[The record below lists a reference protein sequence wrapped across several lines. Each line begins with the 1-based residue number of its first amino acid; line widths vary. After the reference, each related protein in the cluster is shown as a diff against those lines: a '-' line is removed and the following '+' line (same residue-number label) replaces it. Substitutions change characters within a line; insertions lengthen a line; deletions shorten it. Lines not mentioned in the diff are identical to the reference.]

1 MPFTVGQLIANKKP
15 VTVFDT
21 DSVRHALHLMTS
33 NRFSQLPVINREGKA
48 LGMITNESILRA
60 LDTFGAAIDKMLVGD
75 VMDKMRVLD
84 AMDEVR
90 RMYYEDE
97 SIFYL
102 IDDLKETNAVLIVNK
117 EQYLI
122 GIVTH
127 YDTTEYFRERAED
140 MMYAAEIEEL
150 LKEFFNAY
158 FTTRAGLDVQARDQ
172 AVAAMHSNK
181 SFDKLT
187 QHNYIRLLLDESRW
201 VKYSSVF
208 SFDRDTVLKLLNDAK
223 DTRNDAAHFH
233 TDEITPEQR
242 MRLKLCRDW
251 LARHA
256 AIVSSTVTGV
266 VLEPDEQQNL
276 DIQRTETPPSLV
288 EGSDTPVTLTE
299 EEIFSEEDKRLDSRY
314 APLTI
319 FLQKV
324 PINDV
329 SISLSFKEIEQIIGD
344 ELPAS
349 ARLYRV
355 WWSNNLKVNPQA
367 QQWWEAGWRV
377 STIRMAEE
385 VVVFTRVEGRKKAYI
400 DFFSSLLEQLASY
413 DAFPMRSLSPDGESW
428 VSIASL
434 PTNGKKVATL
444 GFSFAR
450 RKRFRVELY
459 IDTGDELENKEIFN
473 KLLVHKGSI
482 EDELGT
488 SLSWERLEGVR
499 ASRIAFYHA
508 GAIED
513 TEGDLAKL
521 REWAVDAMI
530 HLQKVMD
537 KYLSEVL

>member
-21 DSVRHALHLMTS
+21 DSVRYALHLMTS

-60 LDTFGAAIDKMLVGD
+60 LDTFGAAIDKMFVGD

-140 MMYAAEIEEL
+140 MMYAAEIEDL

-158 FTTRAGLDVQARDQ
+158 FTTPAGLDVQARDQ
-172 AVAAMHSNK
+172 AVAAMYSNK
-181 SFDKLT
+181 SFDGLT
-187 QHNYIRLLLDESRW
+187 QHNYIRLLLDDSRW
-201 VKYSSVF
+201 PKYSSVF

-223 DTRNDAAHFH
+223 DTRNGAAHFH

-251 LARHA
+251 LARHTT
-256 AIVSSTVTGV
+256 IVSSTFTGV
-266 VLEPDEQQNL
+266 ALEPDEQQNL

-288 EGSDTPVTLTE
+288 EGSDTTITPTE
-299 EEIFSEEDKRLDSRY
+299 EENFSEEEKRLDSRY
-314 APLTI
+314 APLAI

-329 SISLSFKEIEQIIGD
+329 SISLPFKEIEQIIGD

-349 ARLYRV
+349 AHLYRV
-355 WWSNNLKVNPQA
+355 WWSNNLKINPQA
-367 QQWWEAGWRV
+367 RQWWEAGWRV
-377 STIRMAEE
+377 STVRMTEE

-413 DAFPMRSLSPDGESW
+413 GAFPMRSLSPDGESW

-450 RKRFRVELY
+450 RKRFRVDLY

-473 KLLVHKGSI
+473 KLLVQKGSI
-482 EDELGT
+482 EAELGT

-499 ASRIAFYHA
+499 ASRIALYHA

-513 TEGDLAKL
+513 TEDDLAEL
-521 REWAVDAMI
+521 REWAVDAMVN
-530 HLQKVMD
+530 LQKVID
-537 KYLSEVL
+537 TYLSAVL